1 MEHNVLEHFTNILQ
15 EESNRRGGVALQVLQ
30 SLAILCQNIAS
41 QQTIYCLF
49 SNDHINKIISLE
61 YDFEDDEV
69 LGYYINLLKTISLKL
84 DRATIQFFYRGVEQK
99 DVFPLYTESIK
110 LSRHKDG
117 MVRAAVRTI
126 TLNIYAV
133 DVPEVHTFIAQHPN
147 SFSSVVEQLKAESE
161 RLDESLSEGIKDLN
175 SIGVLESRLAE
186 LEDLISYCSD
196 ILSAG
201 IVGIDTALLS
211 RLWSEFL
218 DPVVFDA
225 LTMEPSNNGTI
236 VGPLCALYVLER
248 LIQVFSV
255 PRELERIVLL
265 LLGTHRATLL
275 TFLDG
280 KDVQLAAATVRVLA
294 ALTLNTHIAVDTLL
308 SVGLMLG
315 DRDVPPL
322 CVEIKQHQETNIVE
336 LRIDENPTVVKK
348 MEMKVAL
355 LKFINT
361 QYQAPLAL
369 GIAGWMLKDCHI
381 ERDVLSMV
389 DEAVANGQAAIK
401 VALGQSWCDAL
412 PPMLAAEWSRATPII
427 LRGVGAASLHVAAQ
441 TWGQAAALQ
450 ELLWEVGGDVDG
462 VAAASTSVAARLAWL
477 SAASAAVVF
486 QTASLLRYRRID
498 SSNMYLGSIKIQ
510 ELRANEPQQRTLVPL
525 KSVGWGDDEQLWCTV
540 AFSPGQEVRA
550 RIVVEG
556 LPPHLVASEDGYDF
570 AQLKPDSL
578 HQLLTTSTPTVL
590 IVHPSNSSNVKT
602 RTSTGSVL
610 SVAALMGVAPYV
622 DDQHDKWL
630 HVEVRP
636 LLSSI
641 LKLLKAS
648 VPGTELVVLSKG
660 LASGH
665 WVLAFDSPEDARTA
679 LSMLSDAVEAMRAV
693 YKQALNQQLLQCV

>member
-201 IVGIDTALLS
+201 IAGIDTALLS

-294 ALTLNTHIAVDTLL
+294 ALTLNTHIAADTLL

-556 LPPHLVASEDGYDF
+556 LPPHLVASEDGYEF

-665 WVLAFDSPEDARTA
+665 WVLAFDSPEDARTV